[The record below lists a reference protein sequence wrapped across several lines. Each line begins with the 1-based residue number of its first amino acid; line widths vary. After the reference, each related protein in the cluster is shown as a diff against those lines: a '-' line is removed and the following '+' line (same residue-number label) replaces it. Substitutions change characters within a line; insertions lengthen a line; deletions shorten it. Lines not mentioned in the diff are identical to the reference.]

1 MSVKLVNITKE
12 FIDPER
18 EGGKLVAVKDFSL
31 EIQEGEFV
39 TLLGPS
45 GCGKTTTLRM
55 IAGFETPSA
64 GEIYIGAKNVNM
76 DPPNKR
82 DTSMVFQSYA
92 IFPHMSVEQNVG
104 FGLELRGRPKAEIA
118 AEVKQIMSAMGIEEL
133 ARRRPDQLSGG
144 QQQRVALARAIVNR
158 PSVLLFDEPLSNLD
172 AKLREQMRV
181 EIRRIQQNY
190 KITSIYVTH
199 DQAEAMTVSDRI
211 VVMNRGSIMQVGTP
225 FEIYSRP
232 ENQFV
237 ADFIGRVNLL
247 PVMVEELTEQGC
259 VAIDAQGRRHE
270 AASAASGVAVGKNAF
285 LMLRPESLLVEKDV
299 GESGAGSNEISG
311 AVQKSGTGL
320 SAEIFHVHG
329 APNAPRSTE
338 RMLFARGVIEKS
350 VYLGSTVEYEIDAS
364 LDRPV
369 LAVSHD
375 PVDVGFWRPGDA
387 VSLRYNPRAAHLFSR

>member
-1 MSVKLVNITKE
+1 MNVKLVNITKE

-18 EGGKLVAVKDFSL
+18 ESGKLVAVKDFNL
-31 EIQEGEFV
+31 EIEEGEFV

-45 GCGKTTTLRM
+45 GCGKTTTLRI
-55 IAGFETPSA
+55 IAGFETPNA
-64 GEIYIGAKNVNM
+64 GEIFIGAKNVSA

-104 FGLELRGRPKAEIA
+104 FGLELKGKPKAEIA
-118 AEVKQIMSAMGIEEL
+118 VEVRNIMSAMGIEEL

-181 EIRRIQQNY
+181 EIRRIQQTY

-211 VVMNRGSIMQVGTP
+211 VVMNRGTIMQVGTP

-247 PVMVEELTEQGC
+247 PVTVEKLTEHGC
-259 VAIDAQGRRHE
+259 VAVDAQARKLE
-270 AASAASGVAVGKNAF
+270 AASAARGVEVGRKAF
-285 LMLRPESLLVEKDV
+285 LMLRPESLSVEKDTEANGFGV
-299 GESGAGSNEISG
+299 GESSDMP
-311 AVQKSGTGL
+311 Q
-320 SAEIFHVHG
+320 
-329 APNAPRSTE
+329 

-350 VYLGSTVEYEIDAS
+350 VYLGATVEYEIDAS

-375 PVDVGFWRPGDA
+375 PVDVGFWHPGDPVA
-387 VSLRYNPRAAHLFSR
+387 LRYNPRAAHLFPR